1 MTNREKYVS
10 HIKRCQVSG
19 ESASKYCRKHN
30 LSYSMFKYY
39 LSYETVAGKGAGKN
53 NDSEKATFV
62 DLSVN
67 ATGAK

>member
-1 MTNREKYVS
+1 MTNREKYAS

-39 LSYETVAGKGAGKN
+39 LSCETVAESAGKGTARAALTK
-53 NDSEKATFV
+53 EKHY
-62 DLSVN
+62 
-67 ATGAK
+67 